1 MGWLATLRALVG
13 LCASLT
19 TYLHDRKLIAAG
31 EAQAISKGLIEAQI
45 NVAKA
50 RKARIEAQRRF
61 DDADGVPDNNDP
73 NLRD

>member
-1 MGWLATLRALVG
+1 MGWLATLRALLG

-31 EAQAISKGLIEAQI
+31 EAQAIARSLVDAQKL
-45 NVAKA
+45 VAEA
-50 RKARIEAQRRF
+50 RKARLQARRDF
-61 DDADGVPDNNDP
+61 DSNDGVPNDKDP